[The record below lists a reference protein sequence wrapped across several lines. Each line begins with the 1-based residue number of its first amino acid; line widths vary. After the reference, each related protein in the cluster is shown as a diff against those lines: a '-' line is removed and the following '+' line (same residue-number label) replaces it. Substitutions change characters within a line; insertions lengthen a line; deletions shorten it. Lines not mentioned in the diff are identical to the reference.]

1 MSSNSE
7 FKMGAPQIRVVLA
20 DIKQERKKRKKLVK
34 KNIDEF
40 KKQMKEKH
48 KGFANDFPGLFDK
61 SVKGELNMGMMNI
74 MLGMM
79 TKIQRKEMTEDSASV
94 QIGQM
99 LADKYVNPVIEKT
112 GESEMKFVQ
121 KDK

>member
-1 MSSNSE
+1 MNL
-7 FKMGAPQIRVVLA
+7 FILQ
-20 DIKQERKKRKKLVK
+20 KKRRGQCGL
-34 KNIDEF
+34 IH
-40 KKQMKEKH
+40 QLKEKH
-48 KGFANDFPGLFDK
+48 LEFANDFPGLFDK

-99 LADKYVNPVIEKT
+99 LADKYVNPVIEQT